1 MALLAPDMYLENFL
15 GIKMLMAD
23 AGADFAVIAPLLTTF
38 GYGWG
43 AGKFAAI
50 CAGPAGVK
58 KFSQVN
64 VIPMLGMIY
73 ISYDYDDMMGLG
85 TWGAFLVCYLY
96 FGFIEKSKKK

>member
-1 MALLAPDMYLENFL
+1 MCFL
-15 GIKMLMAD
+15 GARRGD
-23 AGADFAVIAPLLTTF
+23 AVLSAETRPRRASRKSSA
-38 GYGWG
+38 GWESLPRTRNRFL
-43 AGKFAAI
+43 KF

-58 KFSQVN
+58 KFSQIN